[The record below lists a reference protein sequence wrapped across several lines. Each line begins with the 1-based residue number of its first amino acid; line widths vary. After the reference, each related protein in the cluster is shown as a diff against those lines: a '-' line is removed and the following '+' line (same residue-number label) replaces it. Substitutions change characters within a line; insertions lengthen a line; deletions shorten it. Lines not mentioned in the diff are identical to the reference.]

1 MKKQSTNVQNVV
13 TYTRKMKKETTKSP
27 KNKAIQKEDRW
38 IDVHNDN
45 VMREMGFMRPFNQ
58 TPRDKSV
65 WQKTPNER
73 RLLRNVKHSVRNRDM
88 HFHTAPAKR
97 ATVRTKLIIHLKS
110 NKVFPKSTYSQECLN
125 THISDALGRFQVTNP
140 KTGNSKSIV
149 AKYSYNGR
157 TYALNEIPYC
167 G

>member
-1 MKKQSTNVQNVV
+1 
-13 TYTRKMKKETTKSP
+13 MKKETTKSP
-27 KNKAIQKEDRW
+27 KNKAVQKEEDRW
-38 IDVHNDN
+38 IDVHDDN

-58 TPRDKSV
+58 SPRDKSV

-73 RLLRNVKHSVRNRDM
+73 RLLRNVKHSVKNRDM
-88 HFHTAPAKR
+88 HFHAAPAKR
-97 ATVRTKLIIHLKS
+97 ATVCAKLIIQLRS

-125 THISDALGRFQVTNP
+125 THIGDVLGRFRITDP
-140 KTGNSKSIV
+140 KTGYSESIV

-157 TYALNEIPYC
+157 TYAPNEVPYC